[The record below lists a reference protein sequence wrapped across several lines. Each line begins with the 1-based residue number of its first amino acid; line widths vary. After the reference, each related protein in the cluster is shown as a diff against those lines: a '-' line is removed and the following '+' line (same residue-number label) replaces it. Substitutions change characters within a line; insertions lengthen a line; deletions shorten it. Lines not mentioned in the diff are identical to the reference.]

1 MICAHRT
8 DEPAFFTPRVTVCGG
23 KCPCAEDLR
32 AEEKA
37 AKVARACATG
47 VRSDEQGENAPNDT
61 VVVSGRNGTIQS
73 GEDRA

>member
-8 DEPAFFTPRVTVCGG
+8 DEPAFFTPCVTVCGG

-37 AKVARACATG
+37 AKMAQACEVAASRPDRRQMT
-47 VRSDEQGENAPNDT
+47 PNDT
-61 VVVSGRNGTIQS
+61 VGVTGRNGTIQS
-73 GEDRA
+73 EEDQ